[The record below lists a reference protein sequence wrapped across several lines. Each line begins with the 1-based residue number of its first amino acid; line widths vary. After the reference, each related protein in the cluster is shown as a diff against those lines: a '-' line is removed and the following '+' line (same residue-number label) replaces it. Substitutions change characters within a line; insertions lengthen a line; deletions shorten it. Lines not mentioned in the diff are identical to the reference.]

1 MDWTNEFDTKTKE
14 MKDNFIGSKRNLIRD
29 LLNQC
34 TEGQRELFNRMY
46 QSIEELPEEKM
57 RWAYHQVKSTV
68 EKNNKH

>member
-14 MKDNFIGSKRNLIRD
+14 AKGNFIESKRNLIRD

-46 QSIEELPEEKM
+46 KSIEELPEEKM
-57 RWAYHQVKSTV
+57 RWAYYQVKSTV